1 MKCAELLIR
10 SLHEPSISTVTS
22 VRFVFRSSF
31 KWFIIPILSFSLSL
45 FLLSWRSNCIFLSS
59 SWRKLIFSTNLE
71 LTSAKGNKIN
81 YSNFM
86 SWKYSCKWKKQK
98 TKKTKET
105 KKQFFLTNR
114 KIDAK
119 QLHFLNKDC
128 QTSAVCSPSFCSF
141 YLKCK

>member
-1 MKCAELLIR
+1 MKLCYVYLFIR

-71 LTSAKGNKIN
+71 LTSAKRKKIN
-81 YSNFM
+81 HSNFKNRRH
-86 SWKYSCKWKKQK
+86 SF
-98 TKKTKET
+98 T
-105 KKQFFLTNR
+105 KQFIRVCFGISHRLEDKTV
-114 KIDAK
+114 
-119 QLHFLNKDC
+119 NKEE
-128 QTSAVCSPSFCSF
+128 TVSSISAIWSSRQAFFVNNSDLSAE
-141 YLKCK
+141 KCH